1 MDESIELKAVHKFHH
16 KWSKK
21 KIMVNVTLEMP
32 EEIWEQELKLWEEDV
47 QKEMLNLIKGEK
59 S

>member
-1 MDESIELKAVHKFHH
+1 MNESIELKAVHKFHH

-32 EEIWEQELKLWEEDV
+32 EEIWDKCEIKKLNE
-47 QKEMLNLIKGEK
+47 GEK